1 METYSPED
9 ILIDNLSFKLN
20 KGSSYITDR
29 RAVSFWP
36 TGSNVYKVDSGN
48 RVLKIHLNAED
59 NSWLDPQSVMLFFTV
74 ENGDK
79 DLDRK
84 LRPISNPYSFFRR
97 FRLLMGN
104 TVIEDFDNFNRV
116 SHMFSKLMND
126 GARDNEDAIGFG
138 YRYDDYETKTQV
150 ELSNLSTNIT
160 GGNIAGNAGDP
171 ATIGEVNAQLNGLA
185 ALTSGD
191 ATTTTRY
198 NAKNIKGFNNKM
210 TVGFKPLCGL
220 FSQFKYIP
228 LKYAPITLELE
239 LANSITEPIIIQTGI
254 NTDLGDF
261 PDGVLA
267 AQPQNT
273 SNKWEINNVHL
284 NCDICHLDNNLN
296 NAYVEHLL
304 GGKALPITMTTFI
317 TQQQTVAGYSQ
328 LDIQVIRSVSKLVG
342 VFITFNKDPVD
353 AVGAAEVFHKEFT
366 RFYHPMINNDEVV
379 NGFYNPDLD
388 LEFQIQLGSKLY
400 PEYPCNS
407 ITQCFY
413 HLRKALNLPTFH
425 QHSISSQWLEYKESE
440 FIFGFNLEKVPD
452 SSYTG
457 INTRAGQQMLIK
469 VKPLNQG
476 VLTSNLMPARIYIT
490 LLSEQIVSIK
500 ASGIELLD

>member
-79 DLDRK
+79 ALDRK

-104 TVIEDFDNFNRV
+104 TVIEDFDNCNRV

-138 YRYDDYETKTQV
+138 YRYDDYETKVRLYGLTA
-150 ELSNLSTNIT
+150 T
-160 GGNIAGNAGDP
+160 GGVIAGTGTDP
-171 ATIGEVNAQLNGLA
+171 ATKAEVNNQLANLTANGQFG
-185 ALTSGD
+185 TKYD
-191 ATTTTRY
+191 AV
-198 NAKNIKGFNNKM
+198 NIKGFNNKM

-239 LANSITEPIIIQTGI
+239 
-254 NTDLGDF
+254 
-261 PDGVLA
+261 
-267 AQPQNT
+267 
-273 SNKWEINNVHL
+273 
-284 NCDICHLDNNLN
+284 
-296 NAYVEHLL
+296 
-304 GGKALPITMTTFI
+304 
-317 TQQQTVAGYSQ
+317 
-328 LDIQVIRSVSKLVG
+328 
-342 VFITFNKDPVD
+342 
-353 AVGAAEVFHKEFT
+353 
-366 RFYHPMINNDEVV
+366 
-379 NGFYNPDLD
+379 
-388 LEFQIQLGSKLY
+388 
-400 PEYPCNS
+400 
-407 ITQCFY
+407 
-413 HLRKALNLPTFH
+413 
-425 QHSISSQWLEYKESE
+425 
-440 FIFGFNLEKVPD
+440 
-452 SSYTG
+452 
-457 INTRAGQQMLIK
+457 
-469 VKPLNQG
+469 
-476 VLTSNLMPARIYIT
+476 
-490 LLSEQIVSIK
+490 
-500 ASGIELLD
+500 

>member
-36 TGSNVYKVDSGN
+36 TGSNIYKVDSGN

-59 NSWLDPQSVMLFFTV
+59 NSWLDPQSVMLFFNV
-74 ENGDK
+74 KNND
-79 DLDRK
+79 DALDRK

-126 GARDNEDAIGFG
+126 GARDNEDAVGFG
-138 YRYDDYETKTQV
+138 YRYDDYETKTQ
-150 ELSNLSTNIT
+150 LDNLAVNNGVIGATLEDGTTVINSVDTLKTAVNEQL
-160 GGNIAGNAGDP
+160 AGLTASG
-171 ATIGEVNAQLNGLA
+171 QLG
-185 ALTSGD
+185 TKYD
-191 ATTTTRY
+191 AE
-198 NAKNIKGFNNKM
+198 NLKGFNKEM

-239 LANSITEPIIIQTGI
+239 LVNSMTEPIIIQTGTG
-254 NTDLGDF
+254 TDVGVF
-261 PDGVLA
+261 PDGTV

-273 SNKWEINNVHL
+273 SNRWEINNVHL

-304 GGKALPITMTTFI
+304 GGKSLPITMTTYI

-353 AVGAAEVFHKEFT
+353 SNLAEYFHKEFT
-366 RFYHPMINNDEVV
+366 RFYHPMVNNDEAV
-379 NGFYNPDLD
+379 NGFYNPDFELD
-388 LEFQIQLGSKLY
+388 IQIQLGSKLY
-400 PEYPCNS
+400 PEYPVRS
-407 ITQCFY
+407 ITECFY

-457 INTRAGQQMLIK
+457 INTRAGQQMLVK

-476 VLTSNLMPARIYIT
+476 VLTSALMPDRIYIT
-490 LLSEQIVSIK
+490 LLSEQILNISD
-500 ASGIELLD
+500 SGIERLD

>member
-1 METYSPED
+1 
-9 ILIDNLSFKLN
+9 
-20 KGSSYITDR
+20 
-29 RAVSFWP
+29 
-36 TGSNVYKVDSGN
+36 
-48 RVLKIHLNAED
+48 
-59 NSWLDPQSVMLFFTV
+59 
-74 ENGDK
+74 
-79 DLDRK
+79 
-84 LRPISNPYSFFRR
+84 
-97 FRLLMGN
+97 MGN

-160 GGNIAGNAGDP
+160 GGNIAGNAADP
-171 ATIGEVNAQLNGLA
+171 ATIGEVNAQLNGSA

-239 LANSITEPIIIQTGI
+239 LVNSITEPIIIQTGTG
-254 NTDLGDF
+254 TDLGDF

-284 NCDICHLDNNLN
+284 KCDICHLDNNLN

-304 GGKALPITMTTFI
+304 GGKALPITMTTFK

-328 LDIQVIRSVSKLVG
+328 LDIQVIRSVSKLVCLSHS
-342 VFITFNKDPVD
+342 TK
-353 AVGAAEVFHKEFT
+353 T
-366 RFYHPMINNDEVV
+366 
-379 NGFYNPDLD
+379 
-388 LEFQIQLGSKLY
+388 QL
-400 PEYPCNS
+400 
-407 ITQCFY
+407 
-413 HLRKALNLPTFH
+413 
-425 QHSISSQWLEYKESE
+425 
-440 FIFGFNLEKVPD
+440 
-452 SSYTG
+452 
-457 INTRAGQQMLIK
+457 ML
-469 VKPLNQG
+469 
-476 VLTSNLMPARIYIT
+476 
-490 LLSEQIVSIK
+490 
-500 ASGIELLD
+500 

>member
-79 DLDRK
+79 AFDRK

-126 GARDNEDAIGFG
+126 GARDNEGAIGFG
-138 YRYDDYETKTQV
+138 YRYDDYETKTH
-150 ELSNLSTNIT
+150 LDNLTVN
-160 GGNIAGNAGDP
+160 GGVIGAVADVNALRD
-171 ATIGEVNAQLNGLA
+171 EVNAQLAGLTA
-185 ALTSGD
+185 SGSLGTKYD
-191 ATTTTRY
+191 AE
-198 NAKNIKGFNNKM
+198 NIKGFNNKM

-239 LANSITEPIIIQTGI
+239 LVNSMTEPIIIQTGTG
-254 NTDLGDF
+254 TDAGDF
-261 PDGVLA
+261 PDGTV

-273 SNKWEINNVHL
+273 SNMWEINK
-284 NCDICHLDNNLN
+284 CS
-296 NAYVEHLL
+296 
-304 GGKALPITMTTFI
+304 F
-317 TQQQTVAGYSQ
+317 
-328 LDIQVIRSVSKLVG
+328 KL
-342 VFITFNKDPVD
+342 
-353 AVGAAEVFHKEFT
+353 
-366 RFYHPMINNDEVV
+366 
-379 NGFYNPDLD
+379 
-388 LEFQIQLGSKLY
+388 
-400 PEYPCNS
+400 
-407 ITQCFY
+407 
-413 HLRKALNLPTFH
+413 
-425 QHSISSQWLEYKESE
+425 
-440 FIFGFNLEKVPD
+440 
-452 SSYTG
+452 
-457 INTRAGQQMLIK
+457 
-469 VKPLNQG
+469 
-476 VLTSNLMPARIYIT
+476 
-490 LLSEQIVSIK
+490 
-500 ASGIELLD
+500 

>member
-59 NSWLDPQSVMLFFTV
+59 NSRLDPQSVMLFFTV

-104 TVIEDFDNFNRV
+104 TVIEDYDNFNRV

-138 YRYDDYETKTQV
+138 YRYDDYETKNQIDQ
-150 ELSNLSTNIT
+150 IT
-160 GGNIAGNAGDP
+160 VNNGVIAGTGTDP
-171 ATIGEVNAQLNGLA
+171 ATRDEVNAQLAGLTA
-185 ALTSGD
+185 SGSLS
-191 ATTTTRY
+191 
-198 NAKNIKGFNNKM
+198 AKYDSVNIKGFKDKM

-239 LANSITEPIIIQTGI
+239 LVNSITEPIIIQTGA
-254 NTDLGDF
+254 TTGDF
-261 PDGVLA
+261 PAGTVA
-267 AQPQNT
+267 NPQNT

-342 VFITFNKDPVD
+342 VFITFNKDPIDDVS
-353 AVGAAEVFHKEFT
+353 AKVFHKEFT
-366 RFYHPMINNDEVV
+366 RFYHPMINNDEDV
-379 NGFYNPDLD
+379 NVFYNPDYD

-425 QHSISSQWLEYKESE
+425 QRSISSQWLEYKESE
-440 FIFGFNLEKVPD
+440 FILGFNLEKVPD

-457 INTRAGQQMLIK
+457 INTRAGQQMLVK
-469 VKPLNQG
+469 VKPLHQG
-476 VLTSNLMPARIYIT
+476 VLNSTLMPDRIYIT

-500 ASGIELLD
+500 DSGIELLD

>member
-150 ELSNLSTNIT
+150 ELTNLSTNILA
-160 GGNIAGNAGDP
+160 GNIPGDP
-171 ATIGEVNAQLNGLA
+171 ADPVTVGEVNAQLDGLS

-191 ATTTTRY
+191 GITTTRY

-239 LANSITEPIIIQTGI
+239 LVNSITEPIIIQTGTG
-254 NTDLGDF
+254 TDAGDF
-261 PDGVLA
+261 PDGTVA
-267 AQPQNT
+267 NPQNT

-284 NCDICHLDNNLN
+284 NCDICHLENNLN

-353 AVGAAEVFHKEFT
+353 SVVADEYFHKEFT
-366 RFYHPMINNDEVV
+366 RFYHPMINNDEAV

-400 PEYPCNS
+400 PEYPGNS

-413 HLRKALNLPTFH
+413 HL
-425 QHSISSQWLEYKESE
+425 
-440 FIFGFNLEKVPD
+440 
-452 SSYTG
+452 
-457 INTRAGQQMLIK
+457 
-469 VKPLNQG
+469 
-476 VLTSNLMPARIYIT
+476 
-490 LLSEQIVSIK
+490 
-500 ASGIELLD
+500 